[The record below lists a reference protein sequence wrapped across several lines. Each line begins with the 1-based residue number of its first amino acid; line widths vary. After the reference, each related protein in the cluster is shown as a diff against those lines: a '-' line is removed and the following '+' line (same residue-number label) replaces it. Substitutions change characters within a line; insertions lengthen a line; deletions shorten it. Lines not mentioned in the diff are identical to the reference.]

1 MADRF
6 FARPALSS
14 AVEQRAIALVRES
27 AGGGND
33 RVDQVVDLGGT
44 MTLNLHLAAQCT
56 HHEFGA
62 IIRGVA
68 GLLED
73 RPDPKQWRDL
83 TAAL

>member
-1 MADRF
+1 
-6 FARPALSS
+6 
-14 AVEQRAIALVRES
+14 V
-27 AGGGND
+27 N
-33 RVDQVVDLGGT
+33 QVVDLGGT

-56 HHEFGA
+56 HHEFGT